1 PRPDTRHGPTEG
13 YPRGGDGKDHPRCG
27 RQNSALGGPVD
38 DIDRRLER
46 YFPTPAAP
54 APGASKDDIDSRL
67 ERYFPP
73 APAPAPA
80 PVEPSRWP
88 LSALGAPDPGPPPAP
103 GEQRPSDLGGDVTR
117 ALAPTRMTT
126 PQLGANG

>member
-1 PRPDTRHGPTEG
+1 
-13 YPRGGDGKDHPRCG
+13 
-27 RQNSALGGPVD
+27 
-38 DIDRRLER
+38 
-46 YFPTPAAP
+46 
-54 APGASKDDIDSRL
+54 
-67 ERYFPP
+67 

-126 PQLGANG
+126 PQLGANGLVMGGTMVGGTLGSLYPPAAPVLRPVGAAIGGEVGNLLSKVLAWQ